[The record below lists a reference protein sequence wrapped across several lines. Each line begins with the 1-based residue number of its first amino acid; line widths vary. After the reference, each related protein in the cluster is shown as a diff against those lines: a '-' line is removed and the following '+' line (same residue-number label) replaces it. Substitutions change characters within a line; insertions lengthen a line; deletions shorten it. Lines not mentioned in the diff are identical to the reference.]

1 MTTTVHAERPRTL
14 RNDLV
19 DQARLLRFLA
29 AASPWRAA
37 ALVLVM
43 LGETAAAGGSLLGL
57 GQVVG
62 GLADV
67 VQDGRTTDRL
77 LRGVVLLGA
86 SLLAT
91 PLLGALSSVLTAQ
104 LDARV
109 RQRRALHLARILLSP
124 AGIHHLDDASAS
136 ARATQLLENS
146 RTWQILGATQNASA
160 TVASRLTGIAPLVIV
175 AAWHPLAALSLLALA
190 LVVSRVWVLYLG
202 HLLDTTSGSDLSEEQ
217 QRTRYAFRVAA
228 GESTARE
235 VRLFGMLPWLRPRLA
250 GHERGTPLFTADV
263 PLTRAADGVALVS
276 AAALVAVVLIAVGQ
290 ALAVPE
296 LHARPGTAQRPLAH
310 GDADAGQHAQVAVV
324 DHGQRAGVAPF
335 VAHPGPFAE
344 QPGGAEV
351 VGAAQVQRADLF
363 CAGTRRAQGVLAIAQ
378 RHVGRSPGP
387 AQADARVAAPL
398 AVVLGEGIHGLPVDA
413 AQAGR
418 QEVADGIA
426 RAQIGVRACRQP
438 AAEQASRG
446 QRAGDGQVAVDH
458 GDQVGAHAVDAEGV
472 EGPVVE
478 KGRRMVPAH
487 AQLAQAPGQADG
499 GAPAEVER
507 AAARVVG
514 HGRLQPQA
522 GHEAAAQVFL
532 GAQADTAGQAARRRQ
547 RPGALA
553 CRARGPRVPG
563 LAAHAVAA
571 DAGIHH
577 AEQRDRGGR
586 LCGGRARKAQQA
598 QCVQAGGRGMEAGHG
613 GLLFIVVSGA
623 VLRRETTLG
632 KPGLCPLA
640 VRARRCAFRAS
651 PGLSR
656 CRPLR
661 VRHPQCRRRGGTP
674 GGAAAPCSPGLPAG
688 AQGTSTVA
696 PVVRRDSSALCAS
709 AASAS
714 AKLCWGSLAMRP
726 ASTWSN
732 SSRAI
737 SSMWARGCM

>member
-19 DQARLLRFLA
+19 DQTRLLRFLA

-109 RQRRALHLARILLSP
+109 RQRRALHLAGILLSP

-175 AAWHPLAALSLLALA
+175 AAWHPLAALALLALA

-276 AAALVAVVLIAVGQ
+276 AAALVAVVLVAVGQ
-290 ALAVPE
+290 ALAGEFDVGRLASLIAAAAGILDRFGPIGDPQSLLLKAARTHRETEQLLRDLRAADPAEPEHPQERDSVPPRAPATST
-296 LHARPGTAQRPLAH
+296 ARAAEPGPRT
-310 GDADAGQHAQVAVV
+310 ADAAGLEISGLTFGYPQREQLVLRDLDLVVPAGQTV
-324 DHGQRAGVAPF
+324 G
-335 VAHPGPFAE
+335 
-344 QPGGAEV
+344 V
-351 VGAAQVQRADLF
+351 VGANG
-363 CAGTRRAQGVLAIAQ
+363 AGKSTLMSLIAGLETPTSGTVAVGGAPTR
-378 RHVGRSPGP
+378 
-387 AQADARVAAPL
+387 
-398 AVVLGEGIHGLPVDA
+398 
-413 AQAGR
+413 
-418 QEVADGIA
+418 
-426 RAQIGVRACRQP
+426 P
-438 AAEQASRG
+438 AAEGRPQVAMILQDFSRFPLDVQDNVMLGRDADPERVRELLHRCGGEEVLARLDAQHSGLSTPLSPGRTGGTDLSGGQWQRLALARALAAVEDGAGLLILDEPTSALDVRAEAALFADLMALTGGVTTLLVSHRLSSVRRADRIVVLEGGSLVEDGTHEQLMDSAGRYAEMFSLQARRFA
-446 QRAGDGQVAVDH
+446 RAGGQ
-458 GDQVGAHAVDAEGV
+458 DA
-472 EGPVVE
+472 
-478 KGRRMVPAH
+478 
-487 AQLAQAPGQADG
+487 
-499 GAPAEVER
+499 
-507 AAARVVG
+507 
-514 HGRLQPQA
+514 
-522 GHEAAAQVFL
+522 
-532 GAQADTAGQAARRRQ
+532 
-547 RPGALA
+547 
-553 CRARGPRVPG
+553 
-563 LAAHAVAA
+563 
-571 DAGIHH
+571 
-577 AEQRDRGGR
+577 
-586 LCGGRARKAQQA
+586 
-598 QCVQAGGRGMEAGHG
+598 
-613 GLLFIVVSGA
+613 
-623 VLRRETTLG
+623 
-632 KPGLCPLA
+632 
-640 VRARRCAFRAS
+640 
-651 PGLSR
+651 
-656 CRPLR
+656 
-661 VRHPQCRRRGGTP
+661 
-674 GGAAAPCSPGLPAG
+674 
-688 AQGTSTVA
+688 
-696 PVVRRDSSALCAS
+696 
-709 AASAS
+709 
-714 AKLCWGSLAMRP
+714 
-726 ASTWSN
+726 
-732 SSRAI
+732 
-737 SSMWARGCM
+737 